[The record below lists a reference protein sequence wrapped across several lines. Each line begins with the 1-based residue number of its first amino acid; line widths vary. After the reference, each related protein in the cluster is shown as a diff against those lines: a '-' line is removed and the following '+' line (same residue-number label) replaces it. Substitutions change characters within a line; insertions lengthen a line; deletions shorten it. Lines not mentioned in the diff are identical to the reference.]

1 MDAGSTC
8 DGGADMAQYNFE
20 RFVQRWMGNG
30 APITGVAMSTAEAFA
45 GCESLAIDFN
55 GPAGTTQALV
65 MNGPLPPAGA
75 LVTFHVW
82 IPTGS
87 PITDVQPFVQQG
99 ADGGFVFTGTA
110 VPIGNL
116 MAGAWNTITVRVP
129 ANAQTPLSRLGVEF
143 TTNATWMGTAY
154 VDSIS
159 W

>member
-1 MDAGSTC
+1 MT
-8 DGGADMAQYNFE
+8 QYNFE

-45 GCESLAIDFN
+45 GCESLAITFN

-87 PITDVQPFVQQG
+87 ALTSVQPFVQEG
-99 ADGGFVFTGTA
+99 ADAGFTFTGTFT
-110 VPIGNL
+110 PIANL
-116 MAGAWNTITVRVP
+116 TAGAWNTITVQVP
-129 ANAQTPLSRLGVEF
+129 RNAQTPLRELGVEF
-143 TTNATWMGTAY
+143 VTNATWMGTVY
-154 VDSIS
+154 VDSIG